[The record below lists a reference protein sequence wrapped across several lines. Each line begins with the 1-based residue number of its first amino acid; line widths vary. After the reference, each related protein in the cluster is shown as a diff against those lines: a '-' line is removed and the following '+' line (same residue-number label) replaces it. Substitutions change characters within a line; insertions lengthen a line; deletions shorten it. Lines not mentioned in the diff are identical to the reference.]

1 MFGSIIFLVVGIS
14 IAIMGYL
21 IWIKEKITL
30 LHDYHYDKVREED
43 KKVFCKVSGIGLL
56 IIGIGIF
63 ITGIITAFKISFIS
77 FLPFILGFIIGIIMV
92 IFAGAKY
99 NKWLKN
105 S

>member
-21 IWIKEKITL
+21 IWIKEKINL

-43 KKVFCKVSGIGLL
+43 KKAFCKISGIGLF
-56 IIGIGIF
+56 IVGIGIF
-63 ITGIITAFKISFIS
+63 ITGIITAFTISFLS

-99 NKWLKN
+99 NK
-105 S
+105 